1 MVAHALAAIK
11 NRKFGGMSTPNVSLY
26 WRCTTMPQKCLRRS
40 PYPGEIL
47 QFANRS
53 GVQGIE
59 KIAQQKLVD
68 MVPEELRDTLRR

>member
-11 NRKFGGMSTPNVSLY
+11 NRKFGGNVTPNVSLY
-26 WRCTTMPQKCLRRS
+26 WRCTTMPQKCSPGS
-40 PYPGEIL
+40 PYSGEIL

-53 GVQGIE
+53 GVQGDE

-68 MVPEELRDTLRR
+68 MVPEELRDILRR

>member
-11 NRKFGGMSTPNVSLY
+11 NRKFAVMSTPNVSLY
-26 WRCTTMPQKCLRRS
+26 WRCTTMLQKAHRRS
-40 PYPGEIL
+40 PYSGEIL

-53 GVQGIE
+53 GIKAIE

-68 MVPEELRDTLRR
+68 MVPEELRISLRR